1 LCCCQRDDASL
12 TIERLYAG
20 QALQTNPAPAA
31 KRTMADATSRLTMLQ
46 TFAQRSQTMPVQNLQ
61 RAMM

>member
-1 LCCCQRDDASL
+1 
-12 TIERLYAG
+12 
-20 QALQTNPAPAA
+20 
-31 KRTMADATSRLTMLQ
+31 MADATSRLTMLQ